1 LNVKWTREKELMTFT
16 TTQIST
22 TMGVVVPGTTAT
34 NPEEGI
40 RTRAVTVM
48 TLTTRTNDVA
58 GVLEIV
64 DVTRMDEA
72 AAAVEEDKG
81 IEDVVPIL
89 LMMVQMI
96 RKILTK
102 IPTIPTILTIPTMV
116 GEEEEVAERKRGV
129 VATGVVAVKKDET
142 DASVEVVEVAV
153 EDATLP
159 IQTIIRTTAMTE
171 TQKEEIAGEAKK
183 IVAKILPSKI
193 KKAVPKRSKWRCSCC
208 SYTVLSLCYFFLLTC
223 YLDSPNTYC
232 SAVHVINNNKQQSKS
247 VDGRSNDRCRNKNSS
262 ICTCP
267 TNLSCMGKYNV
278 SLFDS
283 METANGS
290 GCG

>member
-1 LNVKWTREKELMTFT
+1 MNVKWTREKELMTFT

-96 RKILTK
+96 RMILTK

-171 TQKEEIAGEAKK
+171 TQKEEIVGEAKK

-193 KKAVPKRSKWRCSCC
+193 KKAVPKR
-208 SYTVLSLCYFFLLTC
+208 
-223 YLDSPNTYC
+223 
-232 SAVHVINNNKQQSKS
+232 KQK
-247 VDGRSNDRCRNKNSS
+247 CRWK
-262 ICTCP
+262 I
-267 TNLSCMGKYNV
+267 
-278 SLFDS
+278 
-283 METANGS
+283 E
-290 GCG
+290 